1 MHSIAQFDAKSNTK
15 AKFTYAILRNVLT
28 GAKLCSITWLL
39 SNATKMRYLPEITQK
54 GMQTEEIGCKELS
67 ERTGI
72 SVTSLYRKLR
82 GESLFNIEEAGR
94 ICRALRIPPEEIA
107 VFFTAFPG
115 GGAY

>member
-1 MHSIAQFDAKSNTK
+1 MCK
-15 AKFTYAILRNVLT
+15 
-28 GAKLCSITWLL
+28 
-39 SNATKMRYLPEITQK
+39 NATMNLLKRR
-54 GMQTEEIGCKELS
+54 MQTEEIGCKELS

-107 VFFTAFPG
+107 VFFTAFSVIIKFILLKEKS
-115 GGAY
+115 YTQNS

>member
-1 MHSIAQFDAKSNTK
+1 MCK
-15 AKFTYAILRNVLT
+15 
-28 GAKLCSITWLL
+28 
-39 SNATKMRYLPEITQK
+39 NATMNLLKRR
-54 GMQTEEIGCKELS
+54 MQTEEIGCKELS

-72 SVTSLYRKLR
+72 SVTTLYRKLR
-82 GESLFNIEEAGR
+82 GASLFNIEEAGR